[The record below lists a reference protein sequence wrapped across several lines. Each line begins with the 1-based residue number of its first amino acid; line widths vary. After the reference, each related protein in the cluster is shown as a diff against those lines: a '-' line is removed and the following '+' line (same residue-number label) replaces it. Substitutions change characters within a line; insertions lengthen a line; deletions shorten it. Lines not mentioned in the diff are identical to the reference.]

1 MYQEKN
7 IGEKLGYIGFGDE
20 FLDITSKAQLMSV
33 KIGKMDFTKIKNIC
47 FMKDTL
53 KRIKRQAKEWG

>member
-7 IGEKLGYIGFGDE
+7 IGEKLGYIGLGDE